1 LSKWYSKASE
11 ILKHS
16 DKESEPK
23 PASSVQNNQGQSS
36 EGKSSS
42 LFSRWSK
49 KAEKTVE
56 NVFSTDKGNNAKSE
70 SDDKSQHLNI
80 ARESLQYLLKDQRVP
95 EEIRQSLHDDY
106 QQVEQMLDKL
116 EHEHIHIA
124 VLGRVS
130 VGKSSLL
137 NALLGGSRFSV
148 SPLHGETKQADFAGW
163 SEYQSGNVILI
174 DTPGINEV
182 DGLTREKMAL
192 EVVSRSDIILF
203 VVDGD
208 MTDTEFQALKSV
220 SRGLQP
226 VVLVLNKADRYSQ
239 SDTQLLLDTLKKR
252 TTEQIQSENIIPAI
266 AQESHKTYIMVDAQG
281 NEDEINKT
289 IPSDVKLLK
298 ERLWQILEKE
308 GKTLAALNATLFAG
322 ELSEQV
328 ANRLMETQKQA
339 ADKII
344 RTYCVA
350 KGVAVAV
357 NPIPVAD
364 LMAAAVIDLGMI
376 MHLSKIYGLPLSK
389 TEAGQ
394 LVKTIMAQVVVL
406 MGSIWAMNLMS
417 SALKLSSGGLSTIL
431 TATAQ
436 GAVAYY
442 GTYIVGQAAELY
454 FKQGKSWGEQG
465 PKRAVQ
471 KILDS
476 LDRDSIIEQAKG
488 DIMARIKTAQ

>member
-1 LSKWYSKASE
+1 LSKWYSKAGE

-16 DKESEPK
+16 PK
-23 PASSVQNNQGQSS
+23 DSSQQSS
-36 EGKSSS
+36 FSI
-42 LFSRWSK
+42 FSRWTSGS
-49 KAEKTVE
+49 EKSVNEGESCVIE
-56 NVFSTDKGNNAKSE
+56 NSHASGKDIEADN
-70 SDDKSQHLNI
+70 QHLTI

-95 EEIRQSLHDDY
+95 KDIRESLQDDY

-116 EHEHIHIA
+116 QHEHIHIA

-137 NALLGGSRFSV
+137 NALLGGARFTT

-163 SEYQSGNVILI
+163 NEYQSGNVILI

-182 DGLTREKMAL
+182 DGDTREKMAL

-203 VVDGD
+203 LVDGD
-208 MTDTEFQALKSV
+208 MTDTEYQALKTV
-220 SRGLQP
+220 ARGLQP
-226 VVLVLNKADRYSQ
+226 IVLVLNKADRYSQ
-239 SDTQLLLDTLKKR
+239 QDKQLLLETLQQR
-252 TTEQIQSENIIPAI
+252 SAEYIQVENIISAI
-266 AQESHKTYIMVDAQG
+266 SQETHKTYIMVDEQG
-281 NEDEINKT
+281 NEKEVNKT
-289 IPSDVKLLK
+289 FPADIKLLK

-308 GKTLAALNATLFAG
+308 GKTLAALNAALFAG

-328 ANRLMETQKQA
+328 ANRLVATQKQA
-339 ADKII
+339 AEKLI
-344 RTYCVA
+344 RTYCIG

-364 LMAAAVIDLGMI
+364 LMAAAIIDIGMI
-376 MHLSKIYGLPLSK
+376 VHLSRVYGLPLSK

-394 LVKTIMAQVVVL
+394 LIKTIMAQIVLL

-417 SALKLSSGGLSTIL
+417 SVLKLGTGGLSTVV

-488 DIMARIKTAQ
+488 DIMARIKTA

>member
-1 LSKWYSKASE
+1 MLNRVQSSLSKWYSKASG
-11 ILKHS
+11 ILKQ
-16 DKESEPK
+16 SEPE
-23 PASSVQNNQGQSS
+23 QNQD
-36 EGKSSS
+36 SSS
-42 LFSRWSK
+42 LFTKWKSYIG
-49 KAEKTVE
+49 AE
-56 NVFSTDKGNNAKSE
+56 TDKGEQNNSTQKQASSHQGEKQD
-70 SDDKSQHLNI
+70 SDDNQHLAI
-80 ARESLQYLLKDQRVP
+80 ARESLHFLLKDQRVP
-95 EEIRQSLHDDY
+95 EAIRHSLQEDY
-106 QQVEQMLDKL
+106 VQVEQMLDKL

-137 NALLGGSRFSV
+137 NALLGGQRFSV

-163 SEYQSGNVILI
+163 NEYQSGNVILI

-182 DGLTREKMAL
+182 DGKTREKMAL
-192 EVVSRSDIILF
+192 EVVSRADIILY

-226 VVLVLNKADRYSQ
+226 VVLVLNKADRYNKKEQ
-239 SDTQLLLDTLKKR
+239 QLLLDTLSKR
-252 TTEQIQSENIIPAI
+252 CETYLSPENILPAVS
-266 AQESHKTYIMVDAQG
+266 QERVKTYIMVDEQG
-281 NEDEINKT
+281 NEEEIDKT
-289 IPSDVKLLK
+289 LPADINALK

-308 GKTLAALNATLFAG
+308 GKTLAALNAALFAG

-328 ANRLMETQKQA
+328 SLRLVETQKQA
-339 ADKII
+339 AEKMI
-344 RTYCVA
+344 RTYCIG

-364 LMAAAVIDLGMI
+364 LMAAAMIDLGMI
-376 MHLSKIYGLPLSK
+376 MHLSKVYGLPLSK
-389 TEAGQ
+389 SEAGH
-394 LVKTIMAQVVVL
+394 LVKTIMAQIVLL

-417 SALKLSSGGLSTIL
+417 SVLKLSSGGLSTFL
-431 TATAQ
+431 TASAQ

-442 GTYIVGQAAELY
+442 GTYVVGRAAELY
-454 FKQGKSWGEQG
+454 FKQGKSWGELG

-471 KILDS
+471 KILES

-488 DIMARIKTAQ
+488 DIMARIKTA